1 MNLEKQAIPEYLKRK
16 KLLASGGPIRVQNL
30 SDELKN
36 RVYYVEAANRTW
48 IIKQAL
54 SRVQIKERWW
64 VDRRRVF
71 AEKSCI
77 ELLAQF
83 FAPEILPEVLVEDRT
98 DFILVTTP
106 PPHNALSWEGDL
118 LNGRID
124 LQIAVQ
130 CGELLATVHNETAN
144 SPEVAEAF
152 ESTKAFEQL
161 RIDPH
166 YNYIAN
172 AYPGLK
178 KGIDNYINCLLND
191 GFCLVLGDLRPR
203 NIWVANGHP
212 YWVDFATAHYG
223 YPAFDLAFYTADM
236 CVKAMQNTAQKAA
249 YLEAVNVFW
258 NNYFENANYE
268 QADEVKYQAV
278 HHFGCLLLSATDGRL
293 PVAFGDERIIEL
305 SRRIAQSLIVRAFER
320 VEEVTEF
327 VNRTL
332 IDG

>member
-1 MNLEKQAIPEYLKRK
+1 MNLEKKAIPKYLQRK
-16 KLLASGGPIRVQNL
+16 KLLANGAPVRVQSL
-30 SDELKN
+30 SDGLKN
-36 RVYYVEAANRTW
+36 RVYYVESANQNW
-48 IIKQAL
+48 IVKQAH

-64 VDRRRVF
+64 IDRRRIF

-77 ELLAQF
+77 ERLAQLL
-83 FAPEILPEVLVEDRT
+83 APEILPEVLLEDRT

-130 CGELLATVHNETAN
+130 CGELLAAVHNETAG
-144 SPEVAEAF
+144 SSEVADEFA
-152 ESTKAFEQL
+152 STKAFEQL

-172 AYPGLK
+172 VYPDLK
-178 KGIDNYINCLLND
+178 KAVAVHTNRLLNQ

-203 NIWVANGHP
+203 NVWVTDGHP

-223 YPAFDLAFYTADM
+223 YPTFDLAFYTADM

-258 NNYFENANYE
+258 NSYFQNASYE
-268 QADEVKYQAV
+268 KAEEVKHQAMQDL
-278 HHFGCLLLSATDGRL
+278 GCLLLSATDGRQ
-293 PVAFGDERIIEL
+293 PVALDDERIIGL
-305 SRRIAQSLIVRAFER
+305 SRRIAQSLILTGLGKIED
-320 VEEVTEF
+320 VTEF

>member
-1 MNLEKQAIPEYLKRK
+1 MNLEKQALPEYLQRK
-16 KLLASGGPIRVQNL
+16 KQLAGEVPLRVQSL

-36 RVYYVEAANRTW
+36 RVYYVASPDRTW
-48 IIKQAL
+48 IVKQAH

-64 VDRRRVF
+64 IDRRRIF

-83 FAPEILPEVLVEDRT
+83 LAPEILPQVLVEDRT

-106 PPHNALSWEGDL
+106 PPHNALLWEHDL
-118 LNGRID
+118 INGRID

-130 CGELLATVHNETAN
+130 CGELLATVHNKTAN
-144 SPEVAEAF
+144 SPEVAAAF
-152 ESTKAFEQL
+152 ADTKAFDQL
-161 RIDPH
+161 RINPH

-172 AYPGLK
+172 AYPDLK
-178 KGIDNYINCLLND
+178 KAIAVHTNRLLNE
-191 GFCLVLGDLRPR
+191 GFCLVWGDLRPR
-203 NIWVANGHP
+203 NIWVVNGHP

-223 YPAFDLAFYTADM
+223 YPTFDLAFYTADM
-236 CVKAMQNTAQKAA
+236 CVKAMHNTAQKAA

-258 NNYFENANYE
+258 NSYFQSASYE
-268 QADEVKYQAV
+268 QAEEVKHQAV
-278 HHFGCLLLSATDGRL
+278 HELGCLLLSATDGRQPAGL
-293 PVAFGDERIIEL
+293 DDERIIWL
-305 SRRIAQSLIVRAFER
+305 SRRIAQSLILTGLGRI
-320 VEEVTEF
+320 EEVTEF

>member
-1 MNLEKQAIPEYLKRK
+1 MNLEKKAISKYLKRK
-16 KLLASGGPIRVQNL
+16 KLLAGTGPLRVQSL
-30 SDELKN
+30 SDALKN
-36 RVYYVEAANRTW
+36 RIYYVEAANQAW
-48 IIKQAL
+48 IVKQAH

-64 VDRRRVF
+64 IDRRRIF

-77 ELLAQF
+77 ERLAQF
-83 FAPEILPEVLVEDRT
+83 LAPEILPQVLLEDRT

-106 PPHNALSWEGDL
+106 PPHNALSWENDL
-118 LNGRID
+118 ANGRID

-130 CGELLATVHNETAN
+130 CGELLATVHNETAG
-144 SPEVAEAF
+144 SAEVADEFAP
-152 ESTKAFEQL
+152 TKAFEQL

-166 YNYIAN
+166 YNYVAN
-172 AYPGLK
+172 AYPDLK
-178 KGIDNYINCLLND
+178 KAIAVHTNRLLNE

-223 YPAFDLAFYTADM
+223 YPTFDLAFYTADM

-258 NNYFENANYE
+258 NSYFQHANYKKVE
-268 QADEVKYQAV
+268 AVKHQAV
-278 HHFGCLLLSATDGRL
+278 HELGCLLLSATDGRQPAAL
-293 PVAFGDERIIEL
+293 DDERIIGL
-305 SRRIAQSLIVRAFER
+305 SRRIAQSLILTGLGRIED
-320 VEEVTEF
+320 VTEF

>member
-16 KLLASGGPIRVQNL
+16 KLIADIGPVRIQDL
-30 SDELKN
+30 SDGMKN
-36 RVYYVEAANRTW
+36 RVYYVEASNQTW
-48 IIKQAL
+48 IVKQAH

-64 VDRRRVF
+64 IDRRRIF

-77 ELLAQF
+77 ELLTRF
-83 FAPEILPEVLVEDRT
+83 LPPEVLPQVLLEDRT

-118 LNGRID
+118 LNGRIN

-130 CGELLATVHNETAN
+130 CGELLASVHNETAG
-144 SPEVAEAF
+144 SSEVAAAF
-152 ESTKAFEQL
+152 ADTKAFVQL
-161 RIDPH
+161 RIDPL

-172 AYPGLK
+172 AYPDLK
-178 KGIDNYINCLLND
+178 KVVAMHTNRLLNE

-203 NIWVANGHP
+203 NVWVVHGHP

-223 YPAFDLAFYTADM
+223 YPTFDLAFYTADM
-236 CVKAMQNTAQKAA
+236 CIKAMQNTAQKAA

-258 NNYFENANYE
+258 NSYFQEASYE
-268 QADEVKYQAV
+268 QVEEVKHRAV
-278 HHFGCLLLSATDGRL
+278 HDLGCLLLSATDGRQ
-293 PVAFGDERIIEL
+293 PVALGDERIIGL
-305 SRRIAQSLIVRAFER
+305 SRRIAQSLILTGLGRIED
-320 VEEVTEF
+320 VTEF

>member
-1 MNLEKQAIPEYLKRK
+1 MNLEKKAISEYLKRK
-16 KLLASGGPIRVQNL
+16 KLLADEGPIRVQSL
-30 SDELKN
+30 SDGLKN
-36 RVYYVEAANRTW
+36 RIYYVEAANQAW
-48 IIKQAL
+48 IVKQAH

-64 VDRRRVF
+64 VDRRRIF

-77 ELLAQF
+77 ERLAQF
-83 FAPEILPEVLVEDRT
+83 LAPEILPEVLLEDRT

-106 PPHNALSWEGDL
+106 PPHNALSWENDL
-118 LNGRID
+118 VNGRID

-130 CGELLATVHNETAN
+130 CGELLATVHNETAG
-144 SPEVAEAF
+144 SSEVADEFAP
-152 ESTKAFEQL
+152 TKVFEQL

-172 AYPGLK
+172 AYPDLK
-178 KGIDNYINCLLND
+178 KAIAVHTNRLLKE

-223 YPAFDLAFYTADM
+223 YPTFDLAFYTADM
-236 CVKAMQNTAQKAA
+236 CIKAMQNTAQKAA

-258 NNYFENANYE
+258 NSYFQNASYKKAE
-268 QADEVKYQAV
+268 EVKHQTV
-278 HHFGCLLLSATDGRL
+278 HDLGCLLLSATDGRQ
-293 PVAFGDERIIEL
+293 PVALDDERIIGL
-305 SRRIAQSLIVRAFER
+305 SRRIAQSLILTGLGRIED
-320 VEEVTEF
+320 VTEF